1 MRNWKKLSS
10 AALAAM
16 VMATVMAGCGG
27 GEKKADKAASDTIKI
42 GSCFELTGNVA
53 VYGKSA
59 NSGLKLAVEEINAK
73 GGVNGK
79 KLEIIESD
87 NKSEPSES
95 GNAYTKLIT
104 QNKVV
109 AIVGPATSGCVAAGT
124 PICEGSKIP
133 QIAPCATAPGITV
146 NNGKV
151 RPFTFRACFIDP
163 FQGKVMA
170 EFADKTLKVKN
181 VAILKDSSSDYAK
194 GLADVFRKTMEA
206 KGNKIAAE
214 EAYLAKDVDFKAAL
228 TKLKASNPDAIYV
241 PGYYEEVSKIIKQA
255 RELGITVPMMGADGW
270 ESPKLA
276 EIAGAAALKDC
287 YYVSAFSADD
297 KDPSVQAYIKSY
309 KAKYNATP
317 DIFSMQGYNA
327 GLILADALKRANGG
341 DGAALAKAI
350 ETTKDLPVASG
361 KITFDANHD
370 PVMAA
375 LIIDFKDGKPS
386 LKEKIA
392 LSK

>member
-27 GEKKADKAASDTIKI
+27 GDKKKDAAAGDTIKI
-42 GSCFELTGNVA
+42 GACFELTGNVA
-53 VYGKSA
+53 SYGKGA
-59 NSGLKLAVEEINAK
+59 NMGLKMAVEEINAK
-73 GGVNGK
+73 GGINGK
-79 KLEIIESD
+79 KITIIEAD

-109 AIVGPATSGCVAAGT
+109 AIVGPATSGCVAAGA

-133 QIAPCATAPGITV
+133 QMAPCATAPNVTV
-146 NNGKV
+146 VNGKV
-151 RPFTFRACFIDP
+151 KPYTFRACFIDP
-163 FQGKVMA
+163 FQGKVMG
-170 EFADKTLKVKN
+170 EFANSTLKVKN
-181 VAILKDSSSDYAK
+181 IAILKDSSSDYAK
-194 GLADVFRKTMEA
+194 GLAQVFRATVEA
-206 KGNKIAAE
+206 KGSKITTE
-214 EAYLAKDVDFKAAL
+214 EAYLAKDTDFKAAL
-228 TKLKASNPDAIYV
+228 TKIKATNPDAIYV
-241 PGYYEEVSKIIKQA
+241 PGYYEEVAKVIKQA
-255 RELGITVPMMGADGW
+255 RELGITVPMLGGDGW
-270 ESPKLA
+270 ESPKLP

-297 KDPSVQAYIKSY
+297 KDPSVQAFIKGFKEKY
-309 KAKYNATP
+309 KADP

-327 GLILADALKRANGG
+327 GLILADALKRAKGT
-341 DGAALAKAI
+341 DGTALAKAI
-350 ETTKDLPVASG
+350 EATKDLPVASG
-361 KITFDANHD
+361 KITYDANHN

-375 LIIDFKDGKPS
+375 LIINFVDGKAR

-392 LSK
+392 L